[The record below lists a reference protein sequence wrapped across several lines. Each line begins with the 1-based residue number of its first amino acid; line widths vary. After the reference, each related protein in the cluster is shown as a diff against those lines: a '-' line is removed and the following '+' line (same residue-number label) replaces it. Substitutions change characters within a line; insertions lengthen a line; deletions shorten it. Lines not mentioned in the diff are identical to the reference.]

1 MRRVP
6 LLAMLLVLCGLVVP
20 SSAAVTDEGILLRGS
35 KTGYVDLYVYEN
47 STLDPATFRIT
58 SRGSYVGFF
67 MAPAPANRDTVGTLV
82 MPRVGASGASPSE
95 RMRLGKSWDV
105 QAGKYRVF
113 LLTDGPA
120 EIFIP
125 VAGQGF
131 RGYQPRGVAPLSI
144 RPVDFDV
151 APGQVVT
158 EHETTMRLRSRS
170 LLVAAGRVT
179 TSSVASADRIT
190 ACITTGGAC
199 STTYSVTARLPSAAT
214 WSYGAELVPPGDY
227 SGALDITRLAG
238 VDARSHVAGAVL
250 ILTIG
255 IQT

>member
-6 LLAMLLVLCGLVVP
+6 LLAMLLVLCGLAVP
-20 SSAAVTDEGILLRGS
+20 SSAVADEGILLRGS
-35 KTGYVDLYVYEN
+35 RTAYVDLYVYEN
-47 STLDPATFRIT
+47 STLDPASFRIT

-67 MAPAPANRDTVGTLV
+67 FSPAPANRDTVGALV
-82 MPRVGASGASPSE
+82 MPRVGASGATSSD
-95 RMRLGKSWDV
+95 RMKLGKSWDV

-125 VAGQGF
+125 LPGQGF
-131 RGYQPRGVAPLSI
+131 RGYQPRGAAPSSL

-151 APGQVVT
+151 APGRIVA
-158 EHETTMRLRSRS
+158 EHETTMRLSRRS
-170 LLVAAGRVT
+170 LVVAAGRAT
-179 TSSVASADRIT
+179 TSSVASADRMA
-190 ACITTGGAC
+190 ACVTSGGAC
-199 STTYSVTARLPSAAT
+199 STTYSFTARFPGDAR

-227 SGALDITRLAG
+227 SGVLDLTRLAG
-238 VDARSHVAGAVL
+238 VDAGTHVAGAVL
-250 ILTIG
+250 VVTIG

>member
-6 LLAMLLVLCGLVVP
+6 LVAMLLVLCGLVVP
-20 SSAAVTDEGILLRGS
+20 SSAAVPDEGILLRGS
-35 KTGYVDLYVYEN
+35 RTGYVDLYVYEN
-47 STLDPATFRIT
+47 STLDPASFRIT

-67 MAPAPANRDTVGTLV
+67 MSPAPANRDTVGTLV
-82 MPRVGASGASPSE
+82 MPRVGATSSD

-179 TSSVASADRIT
+179 TSSLASADRIT

-199 STTYSVTARLPSAAT
+199 STTYAVTARFPTAAT

-238 VDARSHVAGAVL
+238 VYARSHVAGAVL